1 MTNFDL
7 FTKEQDFA
15 PFAEPAVSA
24 ERIYQIDPAACVLN
38 CRRAMEAAVKWMYS
52 VDAALVMPYQ
62 DNLISLMNTD
72 EFRDIVDDNLLRRMD
87 YIRKTGNA
95 AAHAGRRIT
104 KEQAALCLENL
115 YIFLDFVAYCYGD
128 DYQEGT
134 YDPSLLEQEP
144 PADIHIIDTEAELK
158 LEELMAENAALREEL
173 TARRAEQQQTYVP
186 KPLDIS
192 EYKTRKLY
200 IDAMLEDAGW
210 IEGKNWI
217 NEYEIPGMP
226 NKSEVGYADYVLM
239 GDDGRILAV
248 IEAKRTCVD
257 VAKGRQQAKLYADLI
272 EQKQGRR
279 PVVFLTNG
287 FDTRIVDN
295 QYPERKV
302 AAFYSKRDLEKLF
315 NLQSMRSSL
324 KYIVVDKQIAGR
336 Y

>member
-7 FTKEQDFA
+7 FTKEKDFA
-15 PFAEPAVSA
+15 PFVEPAVAA
-24 ERIYQIDPAACVLN
+24 ERIYQIDLAACVLN

-52 VDAALVMPYQ
+52 VDADLVMPYQ

-72 EFRDIVDDNLLRRMD
+72 EFRDIVDSSLLRRMD
-87 YIRKTGNA
+87 FIRKTGNS
-95 AAHAGRRIT
+95 AAHSGRKIT

-115 YIFLDFVAYCYGD
+115 YIFLDFVAYCYAD
-128 DYQEGT
+128 SYEEGT
-134 YDPSLLEQEP
+134 FDPSLLEQEP
-144 PADIHIIDTEAELK
+144 PAVTPNIETEAELK

-173 TARRAEQQQTYVP
+173 TARRAEQQQSYVP

-217 NEYEIPGMP
+217 NEYKIPGMP
-226 NKSEVGYADYVLM
+226 NKSEVGYADYALM
-239 GDDGRILAV
+239 ADDGRVLAV

-272 EQKQGRR
+272 E
-279 PVVFLTNG
+279 T
-287 FDTRIVDN
+287 
-295 QYPERKV
+295 
-302 AAFYSKRDLEKLF
+302 
-315 NLQSMRSSL
+315 
-324 KYIVVDKQIAGR
+324 
-336 Y
+336 

>member
-15 PFAEPAVSA
+15 TFAEPAAAA

-72 EFRDIVDDNLLRRMD
+72 KFRDIVDDNLLRRMD

-115 YIFLDFVAYCYGD
+115 YIFLDFVAYCYAD

-144 PADIHIIDTEAELK
+144 PAALPVIDTEAELK

-248 IEAKRTCVD
+248 IEAKRNCVD
-257 VAKGRQQAKLYADLI
+257 AAKGRQQA
-272 EQKQGRR
+272 
-279 PVVFLTNG
+279 
-287 FDTRIVDN
+287 
-295 QYPERKV
+295 
-302 AAFYSKRDLEKLF
+302 
-315 NLQSMRSSL
+315 
-324 KYIVVDKQIAGR
+324 
-336 Y
+336 